1 MIEDVLEV
9 ARNGE
14 RFLVACHRRP
24 DADSLGSALGLIKT
38 LRAIGKEA
46 TLFMPEQIPDSLL
59 FLMDGRAGS
68 AEVPA
73 GTRFDA
79 TWVMDIAAKAL
90 LPPGFP
96 ASEVTGPVVIIDH
109 HHAHDDVGDVVYRD
123 TDSAATGE
131 VVVRLIEELGLDR
144 CRTGPRRPC
153 MQPSCRTR
161 VGFATR
167 PRGRRRCA
175 WVRDS
180 SKRAPTLGRWP
191 ISCSSAGSLRGFACS
206 RRSSRRSRMA
216 FDGRVAIMRV
226 TREMLEICGADD
238 DMVEGMVNYA
248 RRVEGA
254 EIGALLWEW
263 QVRGAGRSALET
275 KISLRSSGDAD
286 VSVIAAALNGG
297 GHRAAAATQ
306 LDIHDRRGGE
316 RAARR
321 ARQVLRHERH
331 ARVVDKPAGCTSHDV
346 VQRVR
351 SAFGNDRSGTR
362 ERSTRSRPECWSS
375 RSGRAPSW
383 SLTSSPTTS
392 GTK

>member
-1 MIEDVLEV
+1 VIEDVLEV
-9 ARNGE
+9 ARTGD

-46 TLFMPEQIPDSLL
+46 TLFMPEDIPDSLL
-59 FLMDGRAGS
+59 FLMGGERGL
-68 AEVPA
+68 AEVPE
-73 GTRFDA
+73 GERFDA

-96 ASEVTGPVVIIDH
+96 GPEVTGPVVIIDH

-123 TDSAATGE
+123 TSSAATGE
-131 VVVRLIEELGLDR
+131 VVVRLIDELGLESLPEGSASPLYAAIVSD
-144 CRTGPRRPC
+144 TG
-153 MQPSCRTR
+153 
-161 VGFATR
+161 GFRYATTR
-167 PRGRRRCA
+167 PA
-175 WVRDS
+175 
-180 SKRAPTLGRWP
+180 TLRLGARLIEEGADPWHVAYQLFERWEP
-191 ISCSSAGSLRGFACS
+191 ARLRLLSAIIATLE
-206 RRSSRRSRMA
+206 MA

-263 QVRGAGRSALET
+263 RVLDASGNHTET
-275 KISLRSSGDAD
+275 KISLRASGDAD

-306 LDIHDRRGGE
+306 LDITIDEADE
-316 RAARR
+316 RLR
-321 ARQVLRHERH
+321 AELAEY
-331 ARVVDKPAGCTSHDV
+331 
-346 VQRVR
+346 
-351 SAFGNDRSGTR
+351 FG
-362 ERSTRSRPECWSS
+362 
-375 RSGRAPSW
+375 
-383 SLTSSPTTS
+383 
-392 GTK
+392 